1 MKILILSL
9 FCLLSCLTWAQTK
22 NTSTEVR
29 DYREVDGKII
39 LDLVVNGEV
48 AGFVLDLAGHTAILP
63 EYVERLKIDE
73 NIPGEFKYN
82 EFLYKKVPVV
92 KSVLIGTMAFGN
104 NVFGNG
110 ASAFVLGDESY
121 LRELG
126 VAGIVGGGHVP

>member
-1 MKILILSL
+1 M
-9 FCLLSCLTWAQTK
+9 FDMAQTK

-92 KSVLIGTMAFGN
+92 KSSVDRYDGLGITCLVMACQH
-104 NVFGNG
+104 
-110 ASAFVLGDESY
+110 SC
-121 LRELG
+121 
-126 VAGIVGGGHVP
+126 